1 MGDFHFYYYIFLFC
15 KISTVYMLL
24 NHQEKSV
31 VENWSKSLLDLI
43 YQCFN
48 LPHFY
53 NSCFAFFK
61 LLISHGRNKRHQLPF
76 PSLISLAFQVTHPWC
91 STAGGILRGKHI
103 IYRSGN
109 WGPDSFSLD
118 AMLSVLSCSRWSSWH
133 STLYLVPCCIP
144 EDTPQ
149 KEDFYIHLRFWLG
162 FLLNRQLIIS
172 PAVILVF
179 HQSPSKHKTP
189 LLPYFTAVCNNMLQI
204 NCLHSLS
211 PVPLLPPS

>member
-1 MGDFHFYYYIFLFC
+1 MMKLSLKKSGYKCRENFQWGKGGNTVGLCIESFQETIPCYQCLSLDGGIMGDFHFYYYIFLFC

-91 STAGGILRGKHI
+91 STAGGILRDKHI

-109 WGPDSFSLD
+109 
-118 AMLSVLSCSRWSSWH
+118 
-133 STLYLVPCCIP
+133 
-144 EDTPQ
+144 
-149 KEDFYIHLRFWLG
+149 
-162 FLLNRQLIIS
+162 
-172 PAVILVF
+172 
-179 HQSPSKHKTP
+179 
-189 LLPYFTAVCNNMLQI
+189 
-204 NCLHSLS
+204 
-211 PVPLLPPS
+211 